1 MHHSTKCDNLTII
14 NKVTKQ
20 KKNQN
25 IDILAQQFTS
35 DPCNFSN
42 IIYVQHY
49 KKTTTQQLTIGLCY
63 DTEGLNNQRI

>member
-1 MHHSTKCDNLTII
+1 MHHGTKCDNLTNI

-20 KKNQN
+20 KTQN

-49 KKTTTQQLTIGLCY
+49 EKTTTQQLTIDLCY